1 MPIKAIKLVAA
12 LGSLPITRSLRLSC
26 VLGYAIALLMP
37 IPAQAIGSDDAES
50 IVADDFYITM
60 TANGLCLCG
69 EGFGGIYGCIDE
81 AVSRDATSVVI
92 SASSEANVQ
101 AVQELINAVHSVG
114 FDLVGVVTFDE
125 SDT

>member
-1 MPIKAIKLVAA
+1 MPIKAIKLVATLA
-12 LGSLPITRSLRLSC
+12 SLPIARPLRLSC
-26 VLGYAIALLMP
+26 FLGIALLMP
-37 IPAQAIGSDDAES
+37 ISAQAMGGDDAES
-50 IVADDFYITM
+50 FVADDFYITM

-101 AVQELINAVHSVG
+101 ALQELINAVHSVG
-114 FDLVGVVTFDE
+114 FDLVGVATFDE